1 MAEGD
6 LVEGDGAAVVAG
18 AGVQVVADGA
28 SVRARTDVG
37 EGWGE
42 CAALGDPRYSAEY
55 VDGAADVLR
64 RFFLPAVAAV
74 ADLDAYAV
82 GRALAPFAGHWMAK
96 AAIESGK
103 VHCRGERC
111 KPGKEPRVG
120 DEFVLRTGFDERT
133 VVVKALSVVRRG
145 APEAQT
151 LYEETEESVRR
162 REQAARPRRARD
174 RAVRC
179 RRRRSRRSSGPA

>member
-1 MAEGD
+1 MAQKQEED
-6 LVEGDGAAVVAG
+6 DKVRLDKWLWAA
-18 AGVQVVADGA
+18 
-28 SVRARTDVG
+28 
-37 EGWGE
+37 
-42 CAALGDPRYSAEY
+42 
-55 VDGAADVLR
+55 
-64 RFFLPAVAAV
+64 RF
-74 ADLDAYAV
+74 YKT
-82 GRALAPFAGHWMAK
+82 RALAK

-151 LYEETEESVRR
+151 LYEETAESIER
-162 REQAARPRRARD
+162 REKAAALRKAGALGVTTDGRPTKKQRRQLHQLHDSA
-174 RAVRC
+174 
-179 RRRRSRRSSGPA
+179 G